1 MPHINHLPCYD
12 YVNNICWRVTDMKL
26 TTESSASSPSHIKYS
41 PHHPA
46 LRDPQSVLFS
56 WHKTPNFTP
65 TQNDRNN
72 VSFTDE
78 YMQHSELKG
87 SKYCLHLS
95 CSFFQ
100 DHGPSHILSGDS
112 CTSQAMLHKILTAL
126 DFTIKECSKS
136 ILLSPTVSWIQITRE
151 ATNSEYLLNVN
162 NTQQK
167 HMNLIRVHHYLIC
180 HWLLKLF
187 LCYIS
192 DMWHLK
198 L

>member
-1 MPHINHLPCYD
+1 
-12 YVNNICWRVTDMKL
+12 MKL
-26 TTESSASSPSHIKYS
+26 TTESSPSHIKYS

-46 LRDPQSVLFS
+46 LTNPQSVLFS

-72 VSFTDE
+72 VSLTDE

-112 CTSQAMLHKILTAL
+112 GTSQGKLHKILTAL
-126 DFTIKECSKS
+126 DFTIKNAQNPFSSVQLFHEYRLPEKPQ
-136 ILLSPTVSWIQITRE
+136 IL
-151 ATNSEYLLNVN
+151 N
-162 NTQQK
+162 
-167 HMNLIRVHHYLIC
+167 IC
-180 HWLLKLF
+180 
-187 LCYIS
+187 
-192 DMWHLK
+192 
-198 L
+198 